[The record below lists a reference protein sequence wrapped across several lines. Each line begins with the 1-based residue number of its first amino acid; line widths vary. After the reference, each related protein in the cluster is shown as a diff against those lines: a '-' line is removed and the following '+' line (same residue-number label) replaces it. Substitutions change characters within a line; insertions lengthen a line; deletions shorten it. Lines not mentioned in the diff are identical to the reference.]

1 MRLSRIFSLQ
11 TPSVDEDAPVTTT
24 PTPLE
29 RALQRHGDDLY
40 RLALLL
46 TPDEAHAAAA
56 LRGAGPRLA
65 DIPPDALAE
74 PALVR
79 ALLAAL
85 PSRRR
90 RVRLG
95 RLPAWARLP
104 KTRAEAPLVAALARL
119 PRQQR
124 VALGLVL

>member
-1 MRLSRIFSLQ
+1 MRLSRIFSFHIA
-11 TPSVDEDAPVTTT
+11 SVDEDAPVTTT

-46 TPDEAHAAAA
+46 TPNEAHAAAA
-56 LRGAGPRLA
+56 LRNAGPRLA
-65 DIPPDALAE
+65 DISSDALAE

-79 ALLAAL
+79 ALVAAL

-90 RVRLG
+90 RVWPG
-95 RLPAWARLP
+95 RLPPWARLP

-119 PRQQR
+119 PRRQ
-124 VALGLVL
+124 